1 MGSQCSQPSATP
13 VHDVSIMVD
22 KLTIIETQTPPEL
35 QTLKMALRRNSI
47 ILKGRMAAYLR
58 KMSQIDAAD
67 PRGKIYIS
75 EHARA
80 VKLLAEVR
88 RIREAIDCMM

>member
-13 VHDVSIMVD
+13 IHDVSILVD
-22 KLTIIETQTPPEL
+22 KLTIIETQGKPEL
-35 QTLKMALRRNSI
+35 QTLRMTLRRNSI
-47 ILKGRMAAYLR
+47 ILKGRMAAYVR
-58 KMSQIDAAD
+58 KMSQIDTTD

-80 VKLLAEVR
+80 VKLLAEIR
-88 RIREAIDCMM
+88 RIREAIDCMI